1 MGPRKSTKKKPSTKE
16 TASSLRLLKKQLKRA
31 TVHQG
36 ESTEQ
41 STYACVVEGTPEKE
55 IQQQQQQQQQQGKKT
70 TRGKKKQHRLR
81 TSDVIA
87 QNLSYLKRM

>member
-31 TVHQG
+31 TIHQG
-36 ESTEQ
+36 ESREQ

-55 IQQQQQQQQQQGKKT
+55 IQQQQQGKKT
-70 TRGKKKQHRLR
+70 TRGKKKQHRLK